1 MRELRPLSRAMKLL
15 LLDRAILAIHE
26 KYGLPETSEQEDWW
40 QSEVSILY
48 RCCLIARRSA
58 PARTFESASRA
69 QILVQVAA
77 KHGAK
82 EAERQLNQSGYVR
95 SLKILAGEQ

>member
-1 MRELRPLSRAMKLL
+1 MELPALSRAMKLL

-26 KYGLPETSEQEDWW
+26 KYGLPSNKEQESFWN
-40 QSEVSILY
+40 SEVDILY

-69 QILVQVAA
+69 QILCQTAA
-77 KHGAK
+77 RLGAR
-82 EAERQLNQSGYVR
+82 EAERQLNQSIYVR
-95 SLKILAGEQ
+95 SLTILAGDA